1 MADIKGTLNV
11 EGDFTITGSDAQPAE
26 LIIVGNQEIT
36 GSFIATSDFIS
47 KANILVNKDNKLIL
61 DGDDGSNSY
70 IQQTNS
76 NIFEIVNQG
85 NTLISAGSANLSFTS
100 VPVIISNQNFTVNG
114 GGVITGNGSGL
125 TTLNGTNISSG
136 TIAAARVATLNQNT
150 TGNAATAT
158 TASHAVVAETLAG
171 TINLGTGVTGTLP
184 VANGGTGATSAGAA
198 RTSLGV
204 DAAGTVNYTLP
215 TAAAGTLGGVKI
227 GSGISIS
234 SGIISADN
242 NGTITSVTATAPVAS
257 SGGTTPTISM
267 EAAST
272 SENGYLTSTNWNT
285 FNGKTTV
292 VANSGT
298 GDTLSTITIGGT
310 GYIIPGVASVGG
322 TGTKNGLT
330 LTGTVTSTG
339 NLTLGGTLA
348 ISNSDWSG
356 TDLSVANGGTGASNA
371 SGARSNLGA
380 ASKGANV
387 DITSII
393 NSSFTTIGSSNS
405 ENAENYINFG
415 AGKIALTQGA
425 NLVIHAGTELYP
437 GSDNSM
443 DLGTSTNMWSGSY
456 SRQFI
461 SDASTISTPAF
472 VIDNDSPTT
481 GFYSSGNNQIG
492 ITIGGSQIGYFN
504 VNGIQLN
511 SGIGES
517 NIGGHLQ
524 VHCLGVGTGA
534 SQTQGEIRA
543 TGDIVANYSSDKR
556 LKTNIKPI
564 SSALDKLLQISGV
577 TFDWI
582 EKEEIHSHKGHDVGV
597 IAQEVEAVLPEVVV
611 TRDNGYKAVNYE
623 KIVPLLIESIKE
635 LKAEIDELKKSK

>member
-1 MADIKGTLNV
+1 MA
-11 EGDFTITGSDAQPAE
+11 
-26 LIIVGNQEIT
+26 
-36 GSFIATSDFIS
+36 
-47 KANILVNKDNKLIL
+47 
-61 DGDDGSNSY
+61 
-70 IQQTNS
+70 
-76 NIFEIVNQG
+76 
-85 NTLISAGSANLSFTS
+85 
-100 VPVIISNQNFTVNG
+100 
-114 GGVITGNGSGL
+114 
-125 TTLNGTNISSG
+125 
-136 TIAAARVATLNQNT
+136 
-150 TGNAATAT
+150 
-158 TASHAVVAETLAG
+158 
-171 TINLGTGVTGTLP
+171 
-184 VANGGTGATSAGAA
+184 
-198 RTSLGV
+198 
-204 DAAGTVNYTLP
+204 
-215 TAAAGTLGGVKI
+215 
-227 GSGISIS
+227 
-234 SGIISADN
+234 
-242 NGTITSVTATAPVAS
+242 
-257 SGGTTPTISM
+257 
-267 EAAST
+267 AAST
-272 SENGYLTSTNWNT
+272 NTNGYLTSTNWNT

-310 GYIIPGVASVGG
+310 GYVIPGVASVGG

-405 ENAENYINFG
+405 ESEENYINFG
-415 AGKIALTQGA
+415 AGKIALIQGA

-443 DLGTSTNMWSGSY
+443 DLGTSTNMWADAY

-504 VNGIQLN
+504 ANGIQLN

>member
-11 EGDFTITGSDAQPAE
+11 EGDFTITGSAAQPAE

-234 SGIISADN
+234 SGVISADN

-257 SGGTTPTISM
+257 SGGTTPAISM

-310 GYIIPGVASVGG
+310 GYVIPGVASVGG

-405 ENAENYINFG
+405 ESEENYINFG

-504 VNGIQLN
+504 ANGIQLN